1 MATRN
6 WAAFICMWYES
17 DLKVQMAKAMMEN
30 LQKTSGKALRKDLKE
45 WKRELQWN
53 TKTQF
58 YGLLSKGGA

>member
-1 MATRN
+1 
-6 WAAFICMWYES
+6 MWYES